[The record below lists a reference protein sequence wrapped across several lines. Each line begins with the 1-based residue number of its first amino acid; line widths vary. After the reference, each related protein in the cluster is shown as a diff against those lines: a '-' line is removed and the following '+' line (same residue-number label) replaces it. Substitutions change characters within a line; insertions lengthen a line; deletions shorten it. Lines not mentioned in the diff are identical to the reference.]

1 MKSTFNTSIKTVL
14 NSLASSINAI
24 LGGRDLIEKR
34 FLMLSIKYITAIK
47 DRTYKSLQIDKIRNC
62 TFEILIRQCWSYVC
76 FLKNYK
82 FDYKNYH

>member
-47 DRTYKSLQIDKIRNC
+47 DRTYKSLQLIDNQ
-62 TFEILIRQCWSYVC
+62 LIANR
-76 FLKNYK
+76 
-82 FDYKNYH
+82 